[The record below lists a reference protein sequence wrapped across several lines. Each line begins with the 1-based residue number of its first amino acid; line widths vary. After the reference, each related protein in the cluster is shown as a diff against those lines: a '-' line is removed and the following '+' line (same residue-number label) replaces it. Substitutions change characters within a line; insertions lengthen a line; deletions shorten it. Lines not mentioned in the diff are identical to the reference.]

1 MSIFFYIEMK
11 KKTDILI
18 RQIEDS
24 IESYNEIMSCINEN
38 CEYTYI
44 TIELINFYNNLCED
58 SESQLSIMKDMKVIN
73 DDLVYEKCE
82 HNFITDIIDIDPE
95 KDKTICYCTICELTK
110 RE

>member
-18 RQIEDS
+18 RQIEYS

-95 KDKTICYCTICELTK
+95 KDKTVCYCTICELSK

>member
-95 KDKTICYCTICELTK
+95 KDKTVCYCTICELSK